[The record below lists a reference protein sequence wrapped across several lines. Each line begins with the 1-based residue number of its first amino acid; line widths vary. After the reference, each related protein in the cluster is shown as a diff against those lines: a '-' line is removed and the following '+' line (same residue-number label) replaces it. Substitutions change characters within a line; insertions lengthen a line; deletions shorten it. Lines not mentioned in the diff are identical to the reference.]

1 MQCRDITALP
11 QYTPTDP
18 HFLWANIQ
26 LEKGSFSKDRLAT
39 LTIGDAK
46 EQLYY
51 RTCPCK
57 GVKVCPIDGCSY
69 TVTMKAKK
77 PCPKHV
83 KHDLQ
88 PVTTCSVEFIY
99 LYPPIIQE
107 QIIDDELV
115 AYQGTGM
122 KVKDARILCIDIQFQ
137 APQKSPPILRRKFRQ
152 LPEWTTDL
160 QLHRFNRERS
170 RLCPCFS

>member
-18 HFLWANIQ
+18 HLLWANIQ

-39 LTIGDAK
+39 LTIGEAK
-46 EQLYY
+46 EELYY
-51 RTCPCK
+51 RTRP
-57 GVKVCPIDGCSY
+57 
-69 TVTMKAKK
+69 
-77 PCPKHV
+77 
-83 KHDLQ
+83 
-88 PVTTCSVEFIY
+88 CSVEFIY